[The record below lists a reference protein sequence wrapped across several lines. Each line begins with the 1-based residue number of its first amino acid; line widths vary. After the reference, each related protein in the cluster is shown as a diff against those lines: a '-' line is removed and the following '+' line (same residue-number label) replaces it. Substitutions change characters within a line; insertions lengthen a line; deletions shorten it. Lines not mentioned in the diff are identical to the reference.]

1 MHGSP
6 HLSRQRT
13 GWPVLA
19 VLTGLALFTAMD
31 GFMKASS
38 IAVGA
43 YSAVFWRNLMGAA
56 IMAPLWLRRTSRW
69 PDKQSLRLHLL
80 RGGVSSAM
88 TLLFFW
94 GLVRTPMAE
103 AMALSFI
110 APLIALFLAAIWLGE
125 QVAPRAVG
133 GSVLALCG
141 VIVIAAGRFTTE
153 RLDAAGVTDEKLA
166 GLVAILLSAVLY
178 GWNLV
183 LQRRQAQVARPE
195 EIAFFQAL
203 VVFIVLGVGAPW
215 FLAVPNLPTFALL
228 GTAAV
233 IASASLMLLS
243 WAYARAEA
251 QALVPLEFT
260 AFIWAA
266 ITGWIAFA
274 EPVTWFTLAGVAL
287 IISGCLFATAARRG
301 GKPALSVQDKNA

>member
-153 RLDAAGVTDEKLA
+153 RLDAAGVTDENLS

-215 FLAVPNLPTFALL
+215 FLALPNLPTFALL

-287 IISGCLFATAARRG
+287 IISGCLFATAARKG
-301 GKPALSVQDKNA
+301 GKPALSGQDKNA